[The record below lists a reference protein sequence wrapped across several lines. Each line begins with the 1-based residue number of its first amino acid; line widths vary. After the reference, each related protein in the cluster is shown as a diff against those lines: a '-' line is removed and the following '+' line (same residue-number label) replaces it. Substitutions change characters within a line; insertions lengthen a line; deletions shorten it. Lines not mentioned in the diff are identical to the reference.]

1 MTNRRSR
8 AYGTPSG
15 LIKLAPVPI
24 VSTRTPTTGDVGYLV
39 GSLWID
45 TTLNQVFCLTGYT
58 NGQAQWLN
66 PGGTSAPDIEF
77 LQGDAGGAVGPDPV
91 SFTIDITGTGPV
103 VTTGNPGAN
112 SMAISVDA
120 ATEVSEGIVELATVV
135 ETINGVANTL
145 AVHPSGLDGKLGP
158 QTANGLMYGRGGPGF
173 ALGALAEATD
183 GQLPIGSTGF
193 PPVLA
198 TLTAGTGINVLNA
211 AGAITLSVS
220 GLIDGSAQTIGA
232 VTADIIT
239 IPLAPIPGVYSIEAT
254 IDAFESTTP
263 AGAGYKVFGMVRSDG
278 IVATLVGAPNQI
290 VMEEAALVACDATI
304 VVAGNTAIVQS
315 TGVALLTVEWDAI
328 AIVTFGN

>member
-1 MTNRRSR
+1 MSR
-8 AYGTPSG
+8 ISSAYGKGQPG
-15 LIKLAPVPI
+15 IDVFPKPI
-24 VSTRTPTTGDVGYLV
+24 VSLRSPGVGDVGFDV
-39 GSLWID
+39 GQLWVNTI
-45 TTLNQVFCLTGYT
+45 LNQVFCLTGYT
-58 NGQAQWLN
+58 GGQAQWVN

-91 SFTIDITGTGPV
+91 SFTIDIIGTGPV
-103 VTTGNPGAN
+103 VTTGNPGTN
-112 SMAISVDA
+112 TMAISVDA
-120 ATEVSEGIVELATVV
+120 ATEVSEGIVELATAV
-135 ETINGVANTL
+135 ETTTGTSNSL
-145 AVHPSGLDGKLGP
+145 AVHPAGLDTKLGT

-173 ALGALAEATD
+173 VLGALAAATD
-183 GQLPIGSTGF
+183 GQIPIGSTGF
-193 PPVLA
+193 PPTLA
-198 TLTAGTGINVLNA
+198 TITAGTGINVLNS

-263 AGAGYKVFGMVRSDG
+263 AGAGYKVFGMVRTDG
-278 IVATLVGAPNQI
+278 VAATLVGVPNQI
-290 VMEEAALVACDATI
+290 VMEEAALAACDATI
-304 VVAGNTAIVQS
+304 VVVGNTAIIRS